1 MPRAEVETVALFL
14 RAARSA
20 LHINSDA
27 RSAIHINDR
36 QAALSAID
44 AAASIVDRV
53 LQPTAQVSALA
64 VEEPSEQAPAPAPT
78 AAVLQLT
85 APAEPAEPAER
96 SGRQLVGT
104 RVRVWW
110 EEEATWFSGT
120 VDYYNE
126 ARGKHRVRYDDGDR
140 RTYDL
145 FGEGAIRND
154 TPAHILPHT
163 HPFRSASDR
172 PVWQVLNEGGRPS
185 AKLPSSPPPRRRT
198 EATREGVA
206 ATMYSDLLLRALAS
220 GPLARGPLLQSAARL
235 GCVKDEHLHRLEEC
249 LDSGELRT
257 P

>member
-1 MPRAEVETVALFL
+1 MQGSQGCMPRAEVETVALFL

-20 LHINSDA
+20 MHINSAA

-145 FGEGAIRND
+145 FGEGAIHPD
-154 TPAHILPHT
+154 LPH
-163 HPFRSASDR
+163 
-172 PVWQVLNEGGRPS
+172 
-185 AKLPSSPPPRRRT
+185 PSSLTPTLAAPPQIVLYGNFSTMSEQGRQRSCHHHPHREGAPRRRERGWRRRCT
-198 EATREGVA
+198 ATFCYA
-206 ATMYSDLLLRALAS
+206 HS
-220 GPLARGPLLQSAARL
+220 PAARSR
-235 GCVKDEHLHRLEEC
+235 GARCSKA
-249 LDSGELRT
+249 LRGSDV
-257 P
+257 

>member
-20 LHINSDA
+20 MHMNRA
-27 RSAIHINDR
+27 ERSAIHIDDR
-36 QAALSAID
+36 QAAISAID
-44 AAASIVDRV
+44 AATSIVDRV

-64 VEEPSEQAPAPAPT
+64 GEEPSEQAPAPAPT

-145 FGEGAIRND
+145 FGEGVIH
-154 TPAHILPHT
+154 PATTHLPH
-163 HPFRSASDR
+163 
-172 PVWQVLNEGGRPS
+172 
-185 AKLPSSPPPRRRT
+185 PSSLTPTISAPPQIVLCGKFS
-198 EATREGVA
+198 ATREE
-206 ATMYSDLLLRALAS
+206 AS
-220 GPLARGPLLQSAARL
+220 ASFR
-235 GCVKDEHLHRLEEC
+235 
-249 LDSGELRT
+249 
-257 P
+257 